1 MPTLTKFTSGEPKY
15 THIEETHLMSEAG
28 SESDLALP
36 RKKSRAARF
45 GTALPWALS
54 TALLVLLGASWA
66 LKWSN
71 ECGIS
76 TYERGF
82 ETELGPAKPHIR
94 MQKVR
99 YRGTPIFGDDGE
111 EFVDYLPGETKYV
124 GEPSDE
130 IDEAWNELTKSELL
144 HSSLELPQWALTRSN
159 IGRFFLLSEAEAKAQ
174 FGPSYTHYW
183 NDGWNGYAAR

>member
-1 MPTLTKFTSGEPKY
+1 
-15 THIEETHLMSEAG
+15 
-28 SESDLALP
+28 
-36 RKKSRAARF
+36 
-45 GTALPWALS
+45 
-54 TALLVLLGASWA
+54 
-66 LKWSN
+66 
-71 ECGIS
+71 
-76 TYERGF
+76 
-82 ETELGPAKPHIR
+82 

-111 EFVDYLPGETKYV
+111 EFVEYLPGETKYV

-144 HSSLELPQWALTRSN
+144 HSSLKPGQRVLTRSN

-174 FGPSYTHYW
+174 FGPSYTRYW